1 MEWLVWSRPPG
12 CKDREIGLLVSRDL
26 SPAWVLRLLWEYRI
40 RAPNSA
46 LRNSGVSDR
55 LPQRGQLSD

>member
-1 MEWLVWSRPPG
+1 MERLVWARPPG
-12 CKDREIGLLVSRDL
+12 CKEREIGLLVSRDL

-46 LRNSGVSDR
+46 LRNSGVSER